1 MRNSIFDFVQ
11 NVSKKTEFLNIEK
24 ERALI
29 IKAQRGD
36 SKSFEQLFC
45 ANSRFILKV
54 SNEFSQSY
62 GLPLED
68 VFSAACEGYIKA
80 IERFDLHKKNRLITF
95 STWWI
100 QNAIQDELYRSHAI
114 KIPHNKL
121 NLLKNKNSENCDDL
135 KNVALLNACGD
146 IASLDETFG
155 NEEDSG
161 SLYDTLSSH
170 SADPEEI
177 LELNELQKVIETML
191 KANLNEREIYVIKM
205 SFGFIDGE
213 QHSLSEIGALLGC
226 SKQRADQI
234 KKAALIKLRHPNV
247 SYRLKDFVA

>member
-1 MRNSIFDFVQ
+1 MADIFDLVRIA
-11 NVSKKTEFLNIEK
+11 SGKTAFLNANQ
-24 ERALI
+24 ERVLI
-29 IKAQRGD
+29 KNAQNGD
-36 SKSFEQLFC
+36 LKSSEQLFC
-45 ANSRFILKV
+45 ANSRYILK
-54 SNEFSQSY
+54 QSINYAEKY

-68 VFSAACEGYIKA
+68 VFSAAIEGYLKA
-80 IERFDLHKKNRLITF
+80 IEKFDLNKENRLITLA
-95 STWWI
+95 TWWI
-100 QNAIQDELYRSHAI
+100 QCAIQDELYRSHVI
-114 KIPHNKL
+114 KIPRNKI
-121 NLLKNKNSENCDDL
+121 NLLNAENTEGCENL
-135 KNVALLNACGD
+135 STANLFNACGD
-146 IASLDETFG
+146 IASLDETFR

-161 SLYDTLSSH
+161 SLYDTISSH
-170 SADPEEI
+170 SSDPEEI
-177 LELNELQKVIETML
+177 LEIDALHKVIETIL